1 MIITRLIR
9 SSNDNVDK
17 LEIYVDVV
25 ADGAMP
31 MDDHSSHN
39 HTQKKSV
46 GIIDIGG
53 ASLQIAYE
61 VSSEKSGT
69 NVSNTMNHTQF
80 I

>member
-1 MIITRLIR
+1 M
-9 SSNDNVDK
+9 
-17 LEIYVDVV
+17 DVV
-25 ADGAMP
+25 ADGANP

-61 VSSEKSGT
+61 VSSQKSGT
-69 NVSNTMNHTQF
+69 NVSNTMNHSSYKYF
-80 I
+80 SFVF